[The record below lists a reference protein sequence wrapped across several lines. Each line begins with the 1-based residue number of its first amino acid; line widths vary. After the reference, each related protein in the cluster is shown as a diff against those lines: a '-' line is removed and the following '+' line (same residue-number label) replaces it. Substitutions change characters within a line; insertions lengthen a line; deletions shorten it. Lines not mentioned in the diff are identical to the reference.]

1 MAKSEVDQI
10 TDEKIA
16 KGGVL
21 VKFYFDMQHK
31 EKEKLQPLMTD
42 LINERL
48 MKEKGV
54 IYCYGVI
61 EEPMLVNDVYSTSA
75 TVTVLFDS
83 FLSIINV
90 AFNYAPAGVEIMRPT
105 TEMTFRIFDLHAI
118 LMDLSQLSVTYS
130 RYMLE
135 HVLKGED
142 LETVSKALEGRAE
155 LGKKLLEKK
164 SADPDGHQTPK

>member
-1 MAKSEVDQI
+1 MAKSEVDQV

-31 EKEKLQPLMTD
+31 EKDKLQPLMAD

-54 IYCYGVI
+54 IYCYGAI
-61 EEPMLVNDVYSTSA
+61 EEPIMVRDVYSTSA

-90 AFNYAPAGVEIMRPT
+90 AFNYAPAGVEIIRPMK
-105 TEMTFRIFDLHAI
+105 EMTFRIFDLHAI

-142 LETVSKALEGRAE
+142 LETISKALEGRAE
-155 LGKKLLEKK
+155 LGRKLLEKK
-164 SADPDGHQTPK
+164 EPDEDSAQTPK